1 MLTSALEAS
10 PPSLKSQ
17 IHYIISQL
25 NSEDTP
31 PQDDDGDETPPTDDS
46 ADEEDEEEG
55 DVVEGDEDE
64 VAIATSGLVGESL
77 LVQYVINRKTCFLC
91 VLRSW
96 FVCVCLGSL

>member
-31 PQDDDGDETPPTDDS
+31 PQDDDDGDETPPTDDS

-77 LVQYVINRKTCFLC
+77 LVQYVQNLFLC

-96 FVCVCLGSL
+96 FVCVCLGSV